1 MRSSALW
8 THQKLRVW
16 PFPSAFEKFLPIQ
29 TTSWCNPP
37 PFPNRL
43 PSGHADERYHSKV
56 RPSEDG
62 MYHHLTSISKQG
74 IARLKLNMN
83 ALIDSDFQ
91 KVVDA
96 INDAIPVEDGADRS
110 DYTEPY
116 STMSWDLDLE
126 AVPNSYSVPDMTSSW
141 YCGLPDA
148 ARASDRTGENWGF
161 EDPQTVESP
170 DPVQAMRE
178 DLSKIQAELQELKRA
193 VEAALELNGQRITNT
208 EKYIDELLPWTQE
221 VHGAVEQLLSRSVDT
236 DQMDQGEPSS
246 ARDESKEA

>member
-1 MRSSALW
+1 
-8 THQKLRVW
+8 
-16 PFPSAFEKFLPIQ
+16 
-29 TTSWCNPP
+29 
-37 PFPNRL
+37 
-43 PSGHADERYHSKV
+43 
-56 RPSEDG
+56 

-148 ARASDRTGENWGF
+148 ARASDRTGENCGF

>member
-1 MRSSALW
+1 
-8 THQKLRVW
+8 
-16 PFPSAFEKFLPIQ
+16 
-29 TTSWCNPP
+29 
-37 PFPNRL
+37 
-43 PSGHADERYHSKV
+43 
-56 RPSEDG
+56 
-62 MYHHLTSISKQG
+62 
-74 IARLKLNMN
+74 MN

-96 INDAIPVEDGADRS
+96 INDAIPVEDGADLGIS
-110 DYTEPY
+110 I
-116 STMSWDLDLE
+116 SNLE

-148 ARASDRTGENWGF
+148 ARASDRTGENCGF

-170 DPVQAMRE
+170 DPMQAMRE

-193 VEAALELNGQRITNT
+193 VEAALELNGQRIMNT
-208 EKYIDELLPWTQE
+208 EKYIDELLSWTQE